1 MSILKI
7 SQTKVKPAV
16 FAATAAFVALAA
28 LLFIPSVPHAKV
40 CLPVGLLCIAAL
52 WLTPW
57 EVFFALM
64 FSALG
69 DLAGDCNNFL
79 AQMASF
85 GVAHVFYILFFIRR
99 YHRKVEP
106 DRKLTEKSKGYLMI
120 TTFCTLGLLALI
132 FVAVVP
138 KAPAGIIR
146 AGVGIYSVVICFM
159 LIMAMLQRSMFYAF
173 GALFFVISDFLL
185 AWNMFVHQIP
195 HAGIFILSTYYL
207 AQWLLFVRA
216 TPYRVAHPI
225 HLLRF

>member
-1 MSILKI
+1 MPILNI
-7 SQTKVKPAV
+7 SKTGIKPAV
-16 FAATAAFVALAA
+16 FAATAGFLALATA
-28 LLFIPSVPHAKV
+28 VIIPSAATAKV

-57 EVFFALM
+57 EVFLALT

-79 AQMASF
+79 AQMGAF
-85 GVAHVFYILFFIRR
+85 AVAHVFYILFFIRR

-106 DRKLTEKSKGYLMI
+106 DRKLTEKAKGYLMM
-120 TTFCTLGLLALI
+120 TSFCVLALLALI
-132 FVAVVP
+132 FAAVVP
-138 KAPAGIIR
+138 EAPAGIIR
-146 AGVGIYSVVICFM
+146 IGVSIYSIVICIM
-159 LIMAMLQRSMFYAF
+159 LMTALLQRSMLYAL
-173 GALFFVISDFLL
+173 GALLFVISDFLL

-195 HAGIFILSTYYL
+195 HAGIFILGTYYA

-216 TPYRVAHPI
+216 SPYRVAHPV